1 MSMKINHELPL
12 PEVLKNEYP
21 LSDELK
27 AVKQARDEEIRRIF
41 TGESDKFVVLVGPC
55 SADNEDTVCEYVNRL
70 KKVADKVSDKLM
82 IIPRVYTNK
91 PRTTGDGYKG
101 MLHQPDPDKAPDLL
115 AGIIAIRKMHM
126 RVMQETGLSS
136 ADEMLYPENRRYLDD
151 ILSYEAVG
159 ARSVENQQHR
169 LTASGMDIPVGMKNP
184 NELGIHDMSG
194 NVWEWCSDSFEKDG
208 KLYAVVRGGTWFNE
222 RASCRPTCHY
232 YIYPGSK
239 HFNNGFRIVKDI
251 P

>member
-136 ADEMLYPENRRYLDD
+136 ADEMLYPETEVTSTISSLTR
-151 ILSYEAVG
+151 LSAHALLRTSSTALPPAEWIS
-159 ARSVENQQHR
+159 RS
-169 LTASGMDIPVGMKNP
+169 A
-184 NELGIHDMSG
+184 
-194 NVWEWCSDSFEKDG
+194 
-208 KLYAVVRGGTWFNE
+208 
-222 RASCRPTCHY
+222 
-232 YIYPGSK
+232 
-239 HFNNGFRIVKDI
+239 
-251 P
+251 

>member
-82 IIPRVYTNK
+82 IIPRVYT
-91 PRTTGDGYKG
+91 
-101 MLHQPDPDKAPDLL
+101 
-115 AGIIAIRKMHM
+115 AG
-126 RVMQETGLSS
+126 
-136 ADEMLYPENRRYLDD
+136 
-151 ILSYEAVG
+151 
-159 ARSVENQQHR
+159 
-169 LTASGMDIPVGMKNP
+169 
-184 NELGIHDMSG
+184 
-194 NVWEWCSDSFEKDG
+194 
-208 KLYAVVRGGTWFNE
+208 
-222 RASCRPTCHY
+222 
-232 YIYPGSK
+232 
-239 HFNNGFRIVKDI
+239 
-251 P
+251 

>member
-12 PEVLKNEYP
+12 PEVLKSQYP
-21 LSDELK
+21 LSQELRK
-27 AVKQARDEEIRRIF
+27 VKKQRDEEIRRIF

-55 SADNEDTVCEYVNRL
+55 SADNEDTVCEYVRKL
-70 KKVADKVSDKLM
+70 KTVADKVSDKLM

-136 ADEMLYPENRRYLDD
+136 ADEMLYPENRSYLGRWTGREGAE
-151 ILSYEAVG
+151 LSYSSYTN
-159 ARSVENQQHR
+159 RTFQR
-169 LTASGMDIPVGMKNP
+169 LFTD
-184 NELGIHDMSG
+184 ETLL
-194 NVWEWCSDSFEKDG
+194 SDYRTR
-208 KLYAVVRGGTWFNE
+208 L
-222 RASCRPTCHY
+222 
-232 YIYPGSK
+232 
-239 HFNNGFRIVKDI
+239 
-251 P
+251 